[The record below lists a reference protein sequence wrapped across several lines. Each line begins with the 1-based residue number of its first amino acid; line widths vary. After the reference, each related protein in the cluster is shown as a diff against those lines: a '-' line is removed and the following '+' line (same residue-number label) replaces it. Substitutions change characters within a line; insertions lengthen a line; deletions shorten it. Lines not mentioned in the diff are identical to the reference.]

1 MKNLKLSEHFD
12 LQEFTY
18 SDTAIKYNALN
29 TPTNFHI
36 KVLKHTCEY
45 CLEKL
50 RTLLN
55 SKYIG
60 TEYKNKT
67 IVSVGIRITSG
78 YRNNELNQIL
88 KKEGYKPSKNSQHC
102 TGEAADIEAILNL
115 EDATSVTLPYSELY
129 SLIKF
134 WVRFGVLSVDQCIK
148 EKQGSKTWVHISHSA
163 WGASKD
169 RKEFKIFNGV
179 RYVPD

>member
-1 MKNLKLSEHFD
+1 MNNLKLSEHFN

-18 SDTAIKYNALN
+18 SDAAIKYNALN
-29 TPTNFHI
+29 SPTNFHI

-55 SKYIG
+55 SKFVG
-60 TEYKNKT
+60 TEYKNKM
-67 IVSVGIRITSG
+67 IVKVGIKITSG
-78 YRNNELNQIL
+78 YRSQELNQLL
-88 KKEGYKPSKNSQHC
+88 KKEGYKPSKTSQHC
-102 TGEAADIEAILNL
+102 TGEAADIEAILIFR
-115 EDATSVTLPYSELY
+115 DGSRAALPYNELY
-129 SLIKF
+129 NLIKF
-134 WVRFGVLSVDQCIK
+134 WVRLGVLSVDQCIK

-179 RYVPD
+179 RYIPD